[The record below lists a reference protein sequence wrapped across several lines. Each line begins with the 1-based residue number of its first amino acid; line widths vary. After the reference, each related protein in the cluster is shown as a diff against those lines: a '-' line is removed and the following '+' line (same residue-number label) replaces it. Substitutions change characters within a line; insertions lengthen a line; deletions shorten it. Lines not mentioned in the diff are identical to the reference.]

1 MGQRLTFMTFPHP
14 MAAVSRFLNPLAMP
28 LMRRLPPFAVLH
40 HRGRRTGR
48 SYNTPVQAYPT
59 PDGWVVG
66 LAYDRN
72 SAWVLNLL
80 AAGGGEMTRAG
91 RRYRITQP
99 RRVGREALEL
109 LPFWAVPPMRLAGI
123 DDFLQFDAA
132 PLSID

>member
-1 MGQRLTFMTFPHP
+1 MAFPRP
-14 MAAVSRFLNPLAMP
+14 LAALPRHLNPLVQP
-28 LMRRLPPFAVLH
+28 LTRRLPPFAVLH

-48 SYNTPVQAYPT
+48 SYDTPVQAYRT

-72 SAWVLNLL
+72 SPFALNPL

-99 RRVGREALEL
+99 RRFGREVLFL
-109 LPFWAVPPMRLAGI
+109 LPALASLQMRVVGI
-123 DDFLQFDAA
+123 EDFLQFDAT
-132 PLSID
+132 PLQDR

>member
-1 MGQRLTFMTFPHP
+1 MTFPRQ
-14 MAAVSRFLNPLAMP
+14 MATLSRLLNPLNMP
-28 LMRRLPPFAVLH
+28 LARRLPPLAVLQ

-48 SYNTPVQAYPT
+48 SYDTPVQAYHT

-66 LAYDRN
+66 LAYDHN

-99 RRVGREALEL
+99 RRVGREVYEHIPVWAALQ
-109 LPFWAVPPMRLAGI
+109 MRVVGI
-123 DDFLQFDAA
+123 DEFLQFDAT
-132 PLSID
+132 PLED